1 MPTDNAPAACSCP
14 SCLGACEHDIGAF
27 VCQVRAAAKTAGAR
41 RYVRAARIATD
52 RHALREARKMR
63 VAATRVDYWTDA
75 AIADFNARAEAAIAG
90 VLDRRAAR
98 LTAPSK

>member
-1 MPTDNAPAACSCP
+1 MNNEANIACNCPA
-14 SCLGACEHDIGAF
+14 CLGACEHDHGAY

-41 RYVRAARIATD
+41 RYVRTARIAAD

-75 AIADFNARAEAAIAG
+75 AIADFTARAEATIAG
-90 VLDRRAAR
+90 VLSRRAAR
-98 LTAPSK
+98 LQVRA